1 MKPFLLA
8 VCLFPVLVFS
18 QTNPCGLLT
27 RADSLYGAEEFQAAQ
42 GSYHEALMGYR
53 KGGDWNCCH
62 LALYSYA
69 DVTYDRGQ
77 YRAAIDT
84 LERWMPFLRKQPGID
99 LFLHARLYLAKSFNY
114 AKLPDNQGQLEALEN
129 AIDIYEALDT
139 FHLNVAYACK
149 NAGQILMMRLNYP
162 KAAAYFEKALEMDTV
177 NKYTA
182 SVYSYLSDC
191 YYWQE
196 DYDKAL
202 YYLEKGFAQK
212 EISPKYNSFLALSG
226 AGIYLK
232 KENYTLS
239 EQYARQALALLKKHP
254 EAGIEPGPL
263 YATLAEVL
271 HAQKKWEEAG
281 QYWDLALEATARSY
295 PGKDREHAKMLVNA
309 GDFFSAAGQADKA
322 LQLYQR
328 AMVQVFPGFN
338 STGIHDNPPADFDFV
353 ESWAMTAPVRK
364 AGLLVEQ
371 FEQTGNATLLANAA
385 QCYDLALRQV
395 GLLKATYG
403 TDAARLYMGGYS
415 KGYFEEAIRVQAML
429 YAQNGQAVHLE
440 RIYQLMEDSKAD
452 VLREAVERNRAL
464 TRGLL
469 PDSTLRREASLR
481 MSIAELRTRLTQ
493 GRPTEGGQAELAR
506 LEREYEKI
514 LQAIKLLDP
523 RFQGA
528 GNAGSRSPLAGIY
541 GRLKA
546 ENAILLEY
554 FYGKEDVYVLGI
566 HAGGAFLKVLSDA
579 RALGAALGRFGSYFQ
594 NAEAS
599 LSDPAGY
606 FAAAHDL
613 YNLLIPAR
621 AMSLIAT
628 SKKLVVIPDGPL
640 GYLPFEALLTGAFS
654 GTSYG
659 GAPYLMRQLPVQY
672 SWSAELLWRA
682 PAGKGRGEA
691 VQLDPMFAGG
701 ERGLAPLLQGGKE
714 TGGAGGFRRLEG
726 AAASLAA
733 FREWA
738 PQAGILHLSTHAR
751 AGAGEEPRVEFFDQP
766 LSLSQLYG
774 MLLPADLVVLSAC
787 ETNLGE
793 IAAGEGIMSLA
804 RGFAYAGARS
814 LIAAQW
820 EINESSTAQILA
832 QFYQG
837 LSGDMNSLEALH
849 QAKLGFLDAAP
860 AAAFQSPYYWAGLT
874 FYGQDGEVALSKGLP
889 GWWIWAAGGLTLVA
903 AVVFFGLRRQFGLRP

>member
-1 MKPFLLA
+1 MKALLLA
-8 VCLFPVLVFS
+8 VALLPVLVFS
-18 QTNPCGLLT
+18 QTKPCDLLT
-27 RADSLYGAEEFQAAQ
+27 RADSLYGAEEFEAAQ
-42 GSYHEALMGYR
+42 NAYYEAFRSYSNS
-53 KGGDWNCCH
+53 GDWNCCH

-69 DVTYDRGQ
+69 DVTWDLGQ

-84 LERWMPFLRKQPGID
+84 LERWIPFLRKQPGID

-129 AIDIYEALDT
+129 AIDIYDTLDT
-139 FHLNVAYACK
+139 LHLNVAYACK
-149 NAGQILMMRLNYP
+149 NAGQILLMRLNYP

-177 NKYTA
+177 NRYTA
-182 SVYSYLSDC
+182 SVYSFLSDC
-191 YYWQE
+191 CYWQE

-202 YYLEKGFAQK
+202 YYLEKGFAQRD
-212 EISPKYNSFLALSG
+212 ISPTYTSFLALSG

-232 KENYTLS
+232 KGNYSLA
-239 EQYARQALALLKKHP
+239 EQYARQALTLLKKHP
-254 EAGIEPGPL
+254 EAGIAPGPV

-281 QYWDLALEATARSY
+281 KYWNLALEATARTY
-295 PGKDREHAKMLVNA
+295 PEKDREHAKMLVNA
-309 GDFFSAAGQADKA
+309 GDFFAVAGQADKA
-322 LQLYQR
+322 LLLYQR
-328 AMVQVFPGFN
+328 AMVQAFPGFH
-338 STGIHDNPPADFDFV
+338 SEDIGDNPSSGFDFV
-353 ESWAMTAPVRK
+353 ESWAMTAPARK

-371 FEQTGNATLLANAA
+371 FEQTGDVALLANAA

-429 YAQNGQAVHLE
+429 YAQNGQAAHLE

-464 TRGLL
+464 AGGLL

-481 MSIAELRTRLTQ
+481 LSIAELRTRMAQ
-493 GRPTEGGQAELAR
+493 GRPAEGGQADLAR

-514 LQAIKLLDP
+514 LQVIKLLDP

-528 GNAGSRSPLAGIY
+528 GNAGARSPLAEIY

-546 ENAILLEY
+546 ENAILVEY
-554 FYGKEDVYVLGI
+554 FYGEEDVYVLGV
-566 HAGGAFLKVLSDA
+566 HAGGAFLKVLSDVG
-579 RALGAALGRFGSYFQ
+579 ALGSTLGRFGSYFQ
-594 NAEAS
+594 SAEAS

-640 GYLPFEALLTGAFS
+640 GYLPFEALLADVYS
-654 GTSYG
+654 GSGYG
-659 GAPYLMRQLPVQY
+659 GAPYLIRQLPVQY

-682 PAGKGRGEA
+682 PAGKGRGGA
-691 VQLDPMFAGG
+691 VQLNPMFAGG
-701 ERGLAPLLQGGKE
+701 ERGLAPLGQGAKE

-733 FREWA
+733 FRKWG
-738 PQAGILHLSTHAR
+738 PQAGVLHLSTHAR

-766 LSLSQLYG
+766 ISLSQLYG

-793 IAAGEGIMSLA
+793 IAEGEGIMSLA

-820 EINESSTAQILA
+820 QINESSTAQILA

-837 LSGDMNSLEALH
+837 LSGDLNSLEALH
-849 QAKLGFLDAAP
+849 RAKLGFLDAAP
-860 AAAFQSPYYWAGLT
+860 TAAFQSPYYWAGLT
-874 FYGQDGEVALSKGLP
+874 FYGQDGPVDIGSRGLP
-889 GWWIWAAGGLTLVA
+889 WWVWAAGA
-903 AVVFFGLRRQFGLRP
+903 AVLIGVGVLFGLLRKSGLRA

>member
-1 MKPFLLA
+1 MKAFLLA
-8 VCLFPVLVFS
+8 VALLPVFVFS
-18 QTNPCGLLT
+18 QTNPCDLLA
-27 RADSLYGAEEFQAAQ
+27 RADSLYEEEVLEAAQ
-42 GSYHEALMGYR
+42 GSYYEAFTSYR
-53 KGGDWNCCH
+53 QSGDWNCCH

-69 DVTYDRGQ
+69 DVTYDLGQ

-84 LERWMPFLRKQPGID
+84 LERWIPFLRKQPGID
-99 LFLHARLYLAKSFNY
+99 LFQHARLYLAKSFNH

-129 AIDIYEALDT
+129 ALDIYETLDT

-149 NAGQILMMRLNYP
+149 NAGQILLMRLNYP
-162 KAAAYFEKALEMDTV
+162 KAIAYFEKALEMDTV
-177 NKYTA
+177 NRYTA

-191 YYWQE
+191 HYWQE

-202 YYLEKGFAQK
+202 YYLEKGFEQ
-212 EISPKYNSFLALSG
+212 EDISPTYTSFLALSG

-232 KENYTLS
+232 KEDYS
-239 EQYARQALALLKKHP
+239 RAEQYARQALALLKKHP
-254 EAGIEPGPL
+254 GAGIQPGPV

-271 HAQKKWEEAG
+271 HAQKKWVEAG
-281 QYWDLALEATARSY
+281 KYWDMALEATALAY
-295 PGKDREHAKMLVNA
+295 PEKDREHAKMLVNA
-309 GDFFSAAGQADKA
+309 GDFFAAAGQADKA
-322 LQLYQR
+322 LLLYQR
-328 AMVQVFPGFN
+328 AMVQAFPGFH
-338 STGIHDNPPADFDFV
+338 GAAIHENPSADFDFV
-353 ESWAMTAPVRK
+353 ESWAMTAPARK
-364 AGLLVEQ
+364 AGLLVER
-371 FEQTGNATLLANAA
+371 FEQTGDAALLANAG

-415 KGYFEEAIRVQAML
+415 KGYVEAAIRVQAML
-429 YAQNGQAVHLE
+429 YAQNGKADHLE

-452 VLREAVERNRAL
+452 VLREAVERNRTLAK
-464 TRGLL
+464 GLL

-481 MSIAELRTRLTQ
+481 LSIAELRTRMAQ
-493 GRPTEGGQAELAR
+493 GRPAEGGQAELAR

-528 GNAGSRSPLAGIY
+528 GNAGSRSPLAAICE
-541 GRLKA
+541 RLKA

-554 FYGKEDVYVLGI
+554 FYGKEDVYVLGV
-566 HAGGAFLKVLSDA
+566 HAGGAFLKVLSDVG
-579 RALGAALGRFGSYFQ
+579 ALGAALGRFGSFFQ
-594 NAEAS
+594 DAEAS
-599 LSDPAGY
+599 LSDPAAY
-606 FAAAHDL
+606 FAAAYDL

-628 SKKLVVIPDGPL
+628 SNKLVVIPDGPL
-640 GYLPFEALLTGAFS
+640 GYLPFEALLTKSYA
-654 GTSYG
+654 GTGYG
-659 GAPYLMRQLPVQY
+659 GAPYLIRQLPVQY

-682 PAGKGRGEA
+682 AVGKGRGGA

-701 ERGLAPLLQGGKE
+701 ERGLAPLTQGVRE
-714 TGGAGGFRRLEG
+714 IAGVRGLRRLEG

-733 FREWA
+733 LREWG
-738 PQAGILHLSTHAR
+738 PGAGILHLSTHAR
-751 AGAGEEPRVEFFDQP
+751 AGGGEEPRVELYDQP

-774 MLLPADLVVLSAC
+774 MLLPAGLVVLSAC

-793 IAAGEGIMSLA
+793 IEAGEGIMSLA

-814 LIAAQW
+814 LVAAQW

-832 QFYQG
+832 EFYRG
-837 LSGDMNSLEALH
+837 LSDYKNSLEALRR
-849 QAKLGFLDAAP
+849 AKLDFLDAAP

-874 FYGQDGEVALSKGLP
+874 FYGQDGEVAIPSGMP
-889 GWWIWAAGGLTLVA
+889 PWAWAAGGLALLSA
-903 AVVFFGLRRQFGLRP
+903 GVFLGRYRKR